1 MKKRSVKT
9 FYMRQVDQ
17 AAFAFSIA
25 SSLILTIAVS
35 ALLAGAH

>member
-1 MKKRSVKT
+1 MKKPPVKT

-25 SSLILTIAVS
+25 SSLILTIAVA
-35 ALLAGAH
+35 ALLVGAR